1 MSCNTP
7 RRDSFDECDMSGLL
21 EDLKFRN
28 NNTQASSG
36 SNNKTSTTTTNR
48 PSMRKQ
54 PSHQRLSFRKKVR
67 GLRDS
72 FQKKN
77 KSPVKNYDLDPQDI
91 DKAFD
96 EDLVESMKIP
106 QLEREASSLEGENS
120 KPQLMWMSASELV

>member
-28 NNTQASSG
+28 TQASG
-36 SNNKTSTTTTNR
+36 SMTRPTTTGR

-54 PSHQRLSFRKKVR
+54 PSHQGLSFREKAR

-77 KSPVKNYDLDPQDI
+77 KSPVKNYDVDPQDI

-96 EDLVESMKIP
+96 EDLVESMKIS
-106 QLEREASSLEGENS
+106 QLEREASSSEGENAKS
-120 KPQLMWMSASELV
+120 QLMWMQQLV